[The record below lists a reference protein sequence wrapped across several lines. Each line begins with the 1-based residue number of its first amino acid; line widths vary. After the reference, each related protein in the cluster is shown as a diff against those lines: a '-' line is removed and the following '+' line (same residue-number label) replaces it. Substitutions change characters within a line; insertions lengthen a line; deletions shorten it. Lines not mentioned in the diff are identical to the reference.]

1 MRGIHHHDPYGEK
14 EVRRAIQLGLRGET
28 LSEINNNW
36 IVKIE
41 DVSDIVE
48 EGLKMVT
55 ANKLDLLMTP
65 EETVYRLVDK
75 DIVKQIFSGHYPICR
90 NR

>member
-1 MRGIHHHDPYGEK
+1 M
-14 EVRRAIQLGLRGET
+14 GLRGET

-55 ANKLDLLMTP
+55 ANKLELLMT
-65 EETVYRLVDK
+65 
-75 DIVKQIFSGHYPICR
+75 
-90 NR
+90 